1 VVFRDP
7 RRLMKAMFRMLG
19 DKVHYGSELDHRHT
33 RLIIEG
39 VEILEGKS
47 ATESL
52 AWTKWDDW
60 EDCV

>member
-1 VVFRDP
+1 
-7 RRLMKAMFRMLG
+7 MKAMFRMLG